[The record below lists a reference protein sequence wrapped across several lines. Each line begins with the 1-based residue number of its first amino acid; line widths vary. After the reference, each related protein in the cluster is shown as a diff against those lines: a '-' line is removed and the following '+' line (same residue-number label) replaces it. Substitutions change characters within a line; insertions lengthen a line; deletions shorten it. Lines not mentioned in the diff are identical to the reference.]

1 MIRRLFMPVTC
12 LAMFL
17 ACGESNPTV
26 RHMVLSEGLSELH
39 SQFNADTGKVRAI
52 FLAAPT

>member
-1 MIRRLFMPVTC
+1 MMRFLSWTAAS

-17 ACGESNPTV
+17 ACGQSGPAP
-26 RHMVLSEGLSELH
+26 RHTVLSENLPELRA
-39 SQFNADTGKVRAI
+39 QFNADTGKVRAI